1 MPEAAPS
8 PPPEER
14 PPDGRGAAADAD
26 DAAAWGA
33 ATVHRRW
40 RQRLARLAPYAQG
53 ALPGV
58 WAALAAAAVGA
69 ATEPLIPAL
78 LKPLLDEGF
87 NGEGGF
93 PLWFV
98 PAALLGLFFIRGLA
112 SFLANY
118 ALAWSTNRA
127 VLRLR
132 ESLFERLLDA
142 SPSLYAQQTSSSLTN
157 TVVYE
162 VQQGANQ
169 LGGAVLG
176 ITKDGLTIVALLAYL
191 LWLNW
196 ELTLMVLLL
205 APAVAA
211 VMRTVSRRLR
221 RLAVAGPQAT
231 DKLAYVVEENLLA
244 WRIVRLHAARRTQ
257 RSRFE
262 QQSQALRRLVLKSV
276 AAGAISSPLTQMLAA
291 VALSGVITAALWQQG
306 QGTVGGFVAF
316 ITAMLL
322 LVAPLK
328 HLSDATAPLARGLA
342 AIERGLDLLEHCP
355 PETGGTH
362 RLPMGTRARGD
373 IEFEAVGLRYRAAD
387 PAALEDV
394 TLRVEPGH
402 TLALVGPSG
411 AGKSTLVQLL
421 PRFLEATSGEIRLD
435 GIPLKDWDLDC
446 LREQFALVSQDVVL
460 FNDSVAAN
468 VTLGIGWGAALQPG
482 QDPDPTL
489 RHRIRQALEH
499 AHLLEFVDS
508 LPQGL
513 DTPVG
518 HNGTRLSGGQRQRLA
533 IARALFKDAPVLI
546 LDEATSAL
554 DSESERA
561 VQSALERLMKGRTTI
576 VIAHR
581 LSTIEHADRVAV
593 LHEGRVQEHGT
604 PAELLA
610 AHGLFAR
617 LHALQFKTE
626 T

>member
-1 MPEAAPS
+1 M
-8 PPPEER
+8 
-14 PPDGRGAAADAD
+14 
-26 DAAAWGA
+26 
-33 ATVHRRW
+33 
-40 RQRLARLAPYAQG
+40 
-53 ALPGV
+53 PGV
-58 WAALAAAAVGA
+58 WAALAAAAIGA

-93 PLWFV
+93 PLWLV

-112 SFLANY
+112 SFVANY
-118 ALAWSTNRA
+118 GLAWSTNRA

-132 ESLFERLLDA
+132 ESLFERLLDS
-142 SPSLYAQQTSSSLTN
+142 SPALYARSNASALTN

-176 ITKDGLTIVALLAYL
+176 IAKDGLTIVALLVYL

-196 ELTLMVLLL
+196 ALTLMVLLL

-221 RLAVAGPQAT
+221 RLAVAGQDAT
-231 DKLAYVVEENLLA
+231 DKLAYVVEENVLA
-244 WRIVRLHAARRTQ
+244 WRIVRLHAAQEGQRR
-257 RSRFE
+257 RFA

-316 ITAMLL
+316 VTAMLL

-342 AIERGLDLLEHCP
+342 AVERGLDLLEQSP
-355 PETGGTH
+355 PEAGGRH
-362 RLPMGTRARGD
+362 RLDAGARAKG
-373 IEFEAVGLRYRAAD
+373 EVTFEGVGLRYRSEG
-387 PAALEDV
+387 PAALEGV
-394 TLRVEPGH
+394 SLQVQPGQ

-411 AGKSTLVQLL
+411 SGKSTLVQLL
-421 PRFLEATSGEIRLD
+421 PRFLDPSMGQVALD
-435 GIPLKDWDLDC
+435 GVPLPQWDLAC
-446 LREQFALVSQDVVL
+446 LRDQFALVSQEVVL
-460 FNDSVAAN
+460 FNDTVAAN
-468 VTLGIGWGAALQPG
+468 VALGASGDVDKAEV
-482 QDPDPTL
+482 
-489 RHRIRQALEH
+489 RSRIRQALAH
-499 AHLLEFVDS
+499 ANLLDFVDA

-518 HNGTRLSGGQRQRLA
+518 HNGARLSGGQRQRLA
-533 IARALFKDAPVLI
+533 IARALFKDAPILI

-561 VQSALERLMKGRTTI
+561 VQGALEHLMRGRTTI

-581 LSTIEHADRVAV
+581 LSTIEHADQVAV
-593 LHEGRVQEHGT
+593 LQEGRLEEHGT

-610 AHGLFAR
+610 RNGLFAR
-617 LHALQFKTE
+617 LHALQFRTE

>member
-1 MPEAAPS
+1 MAESVPSSPNTAAQAS
-8 PPPEER
+8 L
-14 PPDGRGAAADAD
+14 
-26 DAAAWGA
+26 
-33 ATVHRRW
+33 RW
-40 RQRLARLAPYAQG
+40 RDRLRRIAPYARG
-53 ALPGV
+53 SMPGV
-58 WAALAAAAVGA
+58 WAALAAAAIGA

-93 PLWFV
+93 PLWLV

-112 SFLANY
+112 SFVANY

-142 SPSLYAQQTSSSLTN
+142 SPVLYARSNASALTN

-176 ITKDGLTIVALLAYL
+176 IVKDGLTIVALLAYL

-196 ELTLMVLLL
+196 ALTLMVLLL

-221 RLAVAGPQAT
+221 RLAVAGQEAT
-231 DKLAYVVEENLLA
+231 DSLAYVVEENVLA
-244 WRIVRLHAARRTQ
+244 WRIVRLHAAQNAQRR
-257 RSRFE
+257 RFE

-316 ITAMLL
+316 VTAMLL

-328 HLSDATAPLARGLA
+328 HLSDVTAPLARGLA
-342 AIERGLDLLEHCP
+342 AVERGLDLLDQSP
-355 PETGGTH
+355 PEGGGRH
-362 RLPMGTRARGD
+362 RLDAGVQAKGEVT
-373 IEFEAVGLRYRAAD
+373 FEGVGLRYRSEG
-387 PAALEDV
+387 PAALDGV
-394 TLRVEPGH
+394 SLQVQPGQ

-411 AGKSTLVQLL
+411 SGKSTLVQLL
-421 PRFLEATSGEIRLD
+421 PRFLDPSSGQVALD
-435 GIPLKDWDLDC
+435 GVPLPQWDLAC
-446 LREQFALVSQDVVL
+446 LRDQFALVSQDVVL
-460 FNDSVAAN
+460 FNDTVAAN
-468 VTLGIGWGAALQPG
+468 VALGADGDVGKAEV
-482 QDPDPTL
+482 
-489 RHRIRQALEH
+489 RSRIRQALAH
-499 AHLLEFVDS
+499 ANLLDFVEA
-508 LPQGL
+508 LPQGM

-518 HNGTRLSGGQRQRLA
+518 HNGARLSGGQRQRLA
-533 IARALFKDAPVLI
+533 IARALFKDAPILI

-561 VQSALERLMKGRTTI
+561 VQGALEHLMQGRTTI

-581 LSTIEHADRVAV
+581 LSTIEHADQVAV
-593 LHEGRVQEHGT
+593 LQEGRLEEHGT

-610 AHGLFAR
+610 RNGLFAR
-617 LHALQFKTE
+617 LHALQFRTE

>member
-1 MPEAAPS
+1 MTEPTFQETAASGTPTQAPH
-8 PPPEER
+8 PPLP
-14 PPDGRGAAADAD
+14 
-26 DAAAWGA
+26 
-33 ATVHRRW
+33 W
-40 RQRLARLAPYAQG
+40 RLRLRRLAPYASG
-53 ALPGV
+53 SMPGV

-87 NGEGGF
+87 NGQGGL
-93 PLWFV
+93 PLWAV

-112 SFLANY
+112 SFVASY
-118 ALAWSTNRA
+118 TLAWSTNRA

-132 ESLFERLLDA
+132 ESLFERLLTA
-142 SPSLYAQQTSSSLTN
+142 TPTLYARSSASSLTN

-176 ITKDGLTIVALLAYL
+176 IAKDGLTIVALLAYL

-196 ELTLMVLLL
+196 GLTLTVLLL

-221 RLAVAGPQAT
+221 RLAVAGQEAT
-231 DKLAYVVEENLLA
+231 DRLAYVVEENVLA
-244 WRIVRLHAARRTQ
+244 WRIVRLHAAQATQ
-257 RSRFE
+257 RQRFE
-262 QQSQALRRLVLKSV
+262 EHNLSLRSLVLKSV
-276 AAGAISSPLTQMLAA
+276 AASAISSPLTQMLAA

-316 ITAMLL
+316 VTAMLL

-342 AIERGLDLLEHCP
+342 AVERGLDLLESSP
-355 PETGGTH
+355 PEQGGPH
-362 RLPMGTRARGD
+362 IPPANWRVRGE
-373 IEFEAVGLRYRAAD
+373 IEFDRVSLRYRREG

-394 TLRVEPGH
+394 TLRVQPGQ
-402 TLALVGPSG
+402 TMALVGPSG
-411 AGKSTLVQLL
+411 SGKSTLVQLL
-421 PRFLEATSGEIRLD
+421 PRFLDPSSGEVRLD
-435 GIPLKDWDLDC
+435 GVALAQWDLAC

-468 VTLGIGWGAALQPG
+468 VALGVALGVASPHRADTSALGSEAGQPG
-482 QDPDPTL
+482 RPDDEVRL
-489 RHRIRQALEH
+489 RIRQALRD
-499 AHLLEFVDS
+499 AHLLDFVDA
-508 LPQGL
+508 LPQGI

-518 HNGTRLSGGQRQRLA
+518 HNGARLSGGQRQRLA
-533 IARALFKDAPVLI
+533 IARALFKDAPILI

-561 VQSALERLMKGRTTI
+561 VQDALDRLMRGRTTI

-593 LHEGRVQEHGT
+593 LSDGRVVEHGT
-604 PAELLA
+604 PTELMA
-610 AHGLFAR
+610 ANGLYAR
-617 LHALQFKTE
+617 LHALQFRTE
-626 T
+626 S

>member
-1 MPEAAPS
+1 M
-8 PPPEER
+8 
-14 PPDGRGAAADAD
+14 
-26 DAAAWGA
+26 
-33 ATVHRRW
+33 
-40 RQRLARLAPYAQG
+40 
-53 ALPGV
+53 PGV

-87 NGEGGF
+87 SGQGGF
-93 PLWFV
+93 PLWAV

-112 SFLANY
+112 SFVANY
-118 ALAWSTNRA
+118 ALAWSVNRA
-127 VLRLR
+127 VLQLR
-132 ESLFERLLDA
+132 ESLFERLLNA
-142 SPSLYAQQTSSSLTN
+142 APLLYARSSASSLTN

-176 ITKDGLTIVALLAYL
+176 VARDGLTILALLGYL

-196 ELTLMVLLL
+196 GLTLMVLLL

-221 RLAVAGPQAT
+221 RLAVAGQEAT
-231 DKLAYVVEENLLA
+231 DRLAYVVEENVLA
-244 WRIVRLHAARRTQ
+244 WRIVRLHAAQAEQ
-257 RSRFE
+257 RHRFE
-262 QQSQALRRLVLKSV
+262 QESWSLRGLMLKSV
-276 AAGAISSPLTQMLAA
+276 AASAISSPLTQMLAA

-316 ITAMLL
+316 VTAMLL

-342 AIERGLDLLEHCP
+342 AVERGLDLLEGSP
-355 PETGGTH
+355 PEQGGTH
-362 RLPMGTRARGD
+362 RVAAGSCVRGE
-373 IEFEAVGLRYRAAD
+373 IEFDSVGLRYRSEG

-394 TLRVEPGH
+394 QLQVQPGQI
-402 TLALVGPSG
+402 LALVGPSG
-411 AGKSTLVQLL
+411 SGKSTLVQLL
-421 PRFLEATSGEIRLD
+421 PRFLEASSGEIRLD
-435 GIPLKDWDLDC
+435 GVPLAQWDLGC

-460 FNDSVAAN
+460 FNSSVAAN
-468 VTLGIGWGAALQPG
+468 VALGWRPGAQGFETEHGEGLEMLAGVHTNSHSELRSDVRERVRLALQ
-482 QDPDPTL
+482 D
-489 RHRIRQALEH
+489 
-499 AHLLEFVDS
+499 AHLLDFVES
-508 LPQGL
+508 LPQGM

-518 HNGTRLSGGQRQRLA
+518 HNGARLSGGQRQRLA
-533 IARALFKDAPVLI
+533 IARALFKNAPILI

-561 VQSALERLMKGRTTI
+561 VHAALERLMQGRTAI

-593 LHEGRVQEHGT
+593 LSEGRVVEHGT

-610 AHGLFAR
+610 ANGLYAR
-617 LHALQFKTE
+617 LHALQFRTE